1 LPDPGYLQLLQLFA
15 LQLPQSPPPREE
27 VNFPPLFMPKR
38 ENFFSTLRLR
48 QLGQLTAAVEETI
61 FSKSSP
67 HLEQLNS

>member
-1 LPDPGYLQLLQLFA
+1 LQLLQLFA

-27 VNFPPLFMPKR
+27 VNLPPLFTPKR

-48 QLGQLTAAVEETI
+48 QLGQLTDGAVEETI
-61 FSKSSP
+61 FSNSFP

>member
-1 LPDPGYLQLLQLFA
+1 LQLLA

-27 VNFPPLFMPKR
+27 VNLPPLFMPKR

-48 QLGQLTAAVEETI
+48 QLGQLTDVVVDETI
-61 FSKSSP
+61 FSKSFP